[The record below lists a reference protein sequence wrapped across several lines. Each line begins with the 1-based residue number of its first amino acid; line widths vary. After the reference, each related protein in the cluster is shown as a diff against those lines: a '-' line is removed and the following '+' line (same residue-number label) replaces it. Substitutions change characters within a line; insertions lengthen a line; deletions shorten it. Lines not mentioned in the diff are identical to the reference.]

1 MEGNVLKELV
11 REPAEGAALL
21 DLLFVN
27 RERLVGDVI
36 VGGGLGHSTN
46 L

>member
-11 REPAEGAALL
+11 REPGEAAARL

-27 RERLVGDVI
+27 RERLAGDVI
-36 VGGGLGHSTN
+36 AGGCLGHSTN